1 MKLTT
6 KLAFKLFP
14 PYVWVAVRKELFIN
28 KCTRQVRSAA
38 NIAKIEQA
46 KKREDLRIQLGCGKN
61 IFKNWVNID
70 IYRGEG
76 IDVQLNFREPLPFET
91 GSVSLIYSEHVFE
104 HLFKDEAE
112 RLLKECVRVLKNDGK
127 LRLGVPDTEV
137 YFRKYIEG
145 DRAFF
150 ARLRHLGG
158 ATEALETPVDV
169 INQLFRMGG
178 DHLFSWD
185 FESLMAAA
193 EKAGFK
199 NVKRYASGEASMEA
213 LRVDDPAHDPG
224 TLYIEATKE

>member
-14 PYVWVAVRKELFIN
+14 PYVWIAVRKELFIR
-28 KCTRQVRSAA
+28 KCNRQIRSAS
-38 NIAKIEQA
+38 NKRKIEAA
-46 KKREDLRIQLGCGKN
+46 KQRQDIRIQLGCGTR
-61 IFKNWVNID
+61 IFKDWVNID

-76 IDVQLNFREPLPFET
+76 VDLQLNFRDPLPFET
-91 GSVSLIYSEHVFE
+91 GTVSLIYSEHVFE

-112 RLLKECVRVLKNDGK
+112 RLLKECVRVLKKGGI
-127 LRLGVPDTEV
+127 LRLGVPDSEV

-145 DRAFF
+145 DRTFF
-150 ARLRHLGG
+150 TRLKHLGG
-158 ATEALETPVDV
+158 ATEPLETPVDV

-185 FESLMAAA
+185 YESLKAAA

-199 NVKRYASGEASMEA
+199 NVKRYNSGEASIES
-213 LRVDDPAHDPG
+213 LRIDDPKHDPG
-224 TLYIEATKE
+224 TLYIEGIKE